1 MLNKIAVAVLML
13 CAAACAARHPRPAA
27 PPASAEAALQSLP
40 APGEYPIDSNDS
52 ELRLLVYRAGPLR
65 NLGHNHVMVNRTL
78 TGHVQ
83 IGADVS
89 ASSFSLHLRADAFLI
104 DDAQSR
110 QEEGGEFTG
119 DVPED
124 AKAGTR
130 RNMLSGAVLDA
141 AEYPEITVKSA
152 SLSGRLNA
160 VERGLGNQCG
170 GTYLTH
176 VGSAHLAGR
185 CTSLHCGRFGGTAAV
200 GLGPGSIQPDAW
212 RLAGAGRDAAKIQD
226 YGADELVRRIGVP
239 SGARS
244 TAAGTDRNPGGIS
257 PFGSMPLSARCA
269 RVPPTSSTS
278 NRNVARLKSAG

>member
-27 PPASAEAALQSLP
+27 PPASAEAVLQSLP

-65 NLGHNHVMVNRTL
+65 NLGHNHVMVNRAL

-152 SLSGRLNA
+152 SLSGRLNQ
-160 VERGLGNQCG
+160 LN
-170 GTYLTH
+170 
-176 VGSAHLAGR
+176 
-185 CTSLHCGRFGGTAAV
+185 
-200 GLGPGSIQPDAW
+200 
-212 RLAGAGRDAAKIQD
+212 
-226 YGADELVRRIGVP
+226 ADLEI
-239 SGARS
+239 S
-244 TAAGTDRNPGGIS
+244 AAGHTSRMSVPLILQGDAHHFIAS
-257 PFGSMPLSARCA
+257 GSVELRQSALGL
-269 RVPPTSSTS
+269 VPYSLMHGALQVQDAMQLKFKITVPT
-278 NRNVARLKSAG
+278 N